1 VLDRRASLV
10 GKRTEGFGMITALLS
25 FLGGNVFRMIF
36 GEVIS
41 AWNKKQDHAQEMDRM
56 RLQGDMDAAQHQR
69 NQESTQLQATLG
81 VKTIQVQAESAI
93 GQIEAQGW
101 LEAVKAT
108 AVKTGIQW
116 VDAWN
121 AVIRPGVATWSV
133 IMLTL
138 AEIGAIAH
146 LSDNVTAISGCAL
159 GIYLADRSLMKR
171 GK

>member
-1 VLDRRASLV
+1 
-10 GKRTEGFGMITALLS
+10 
-25 FLGGNVFRMIF
+25 MIF
-36 GEVIS
+36 GEIIS
-41 AWNKKQDHAQEMDRM
+41 FLNKKQDHAQEVERM
-56 RLQGDMDAAQHQR
+56 EIQARLDAAQHQR
-69 NQESTQLQATLG
+69 TQEAIRVQAELG
-81 VKTIQVQAESAI
+81 VKTIQVQAEAAI

-108 AVKTGIQW
+108 AIKTGIAW

-133 IMLTL
+133 VMLTL
-138 AEIGAIAH
+138 AEIGAIHA
-146 LSDNVTAISGCAL
+146 LSDNVTAISSCAL